1 MPVAMTVT
9 HPAMMPY
16 LHPVAMP
23 VFVPIT
29 AMMAIAANADAEAYM
44 GSRSGA
50 GQARHANRH
59 RRHSSQCNQRFS
71 DHARIPFMKTN
82 RFHNW
87 PQLAD
92 LE

>member
-29 AMMAIAANADAEAYM
+29 AMMAIAANADAEAEM
-44 GSRSGA
+44 GGRSMI
-50 GQARHANRH
+50 
-59 RRHSSQCNQRFS
+59 C
-71 DHARIPFMKTN
+71 
-82 RFHNW
+82 
-87 PQLAD
+87 
-92 LE
+92 